1 MAIAIFVGMIL
12 FIVCFLLFT
21 NFRGH
26 GYLTSIVFGFFA
38 VLAPVVY
45 LETSGYAKPMYMEWR
60 DLDGSRVIGAHP
72 AEEEGVIYVWLRT
85 GSSEPRVY
93 TIPWTA
99 PKAELLQNGT
109 NDPRQS
115 RELVFKRTPMGVMTF
130 EKLPQSDL
138 PEKLRR

>member
-1 MAIAIFVGMIL
+1 MAIAIFVGMIM

-21 NFRGH
+21 NFRGY
-26 GYLTSIVFGFFA
+26 GYLTSIVFGVFVA
-38 VLAPVVY
+38 LTPVVY

-60 DLDGSRVIGAHP
+60 DLDGSRVVGSYSS
-72 AEEEGVIYVWLRT
+72 EEEGVIYVWLRT

-93 TIPWTA
+93 TIPWTPPEA
-99 PKAELLQNGT
+99 EILHEMKDPK
-109 NDPRQS
+109 RS
-115 RELVFKRTPMGVMTF
+115 RELVFKRTPMGKMTF